1 MAIRTIFLGAGL
13 AGLLLVAGCGDTDT
27 SPVEISAI
35 GGTPRLANPNLERL
49 DPPSEILIHATAQ
62 GLVRFDS
69 AGQIE
74 PGLAQSWI
82 VSDDGLRY
90 TFRLRRTVWPGG
102 GKVTAQQVVQ
112 RLSAAASGA
121 SRNPLKP
128 LLGAIDEIEAM
139 TDEVLEISLVTP
151 RPNFLQLLAQPEM
164 AVILGGKGT
173 GPYHAVKSGEML
185 SLHLPGEEEEEEGAA
200 GETEDNHDDAIRLR
214 GEKAGLAVARFAS
227 GESDLVLGGTA
238 GNLPVARAADLP
250 GNALIFDPVAGLF
263 GLSFG
268 SREGR
273 LSDPAVR
280 QALSMSID
288 RAALVTG
295 LAVPELQPRETLLP
309 LGIDELPEVSAPEWV
324 GAPLPMRRA
333 RAVQA
338 ISAANGGKRLTLS
351 IAMPDGP
358 GYRLIF
364 AYLRR
369 DWRAIGVDAEM
380 VEPDARSADLRF
392 LDLVAPVELA
402 SWYLRQFTCTASAIC
417 DRSADEMMAAAR
429 IAPTPENR
437 RALLANADRIL
448 NDTTPFI
455 PLAAP
460 VRWSL
465 VSQRLTGFR
474 PNMFGRHNIGELIA
488 QRP

>member
-1 MAIRTIFLGAGL
+1 MAIRTILLGAGL
-13 AGLLLVAGCGDTDT
+13 AGLLLAGGCGDPDT

-49 DPPSEILIHATAQ
+49 DPPSEVLIHATAQ

-90 TFRLRRTVWPGG
+90 TFRLRRMQWPGG
-102 GKVTAQQVVQ
+102 GKITAEQVAQ
-112 RLSAAASGA
+112 RLGAAASAA

-128 LLGAIDEIEAM
+128 LLGTIDEIEAM

-164 AVILGGKGT
+164 AVIQGNKGT
-173 GPYHAVKSGEML
+173 GPYHASPSGSML
-185 SLHLPGEEEEEEGAA
+185 SLHLPGEDEEVGGVAASEED
-200 GETEDNHDDAIRLR
+200 THDTAIRLR
-214 GEKAGLAVARFAS
+214 GERAGLAVALFMNREA
-227 GESDLVLGGTA
+227 DLVVGGTA
-238 GNLPVARAADLP
+238 GDLPIARAADLP
-250 GNALIFDPVAGLF
+250 RGSLIFDPVAGLF

-268 SREGR
+268 SREGP
-273 LSDPAVR
+273 LGNPAVR

-288 RAALVTG
+288 RATLVG
-295 LAVPELQPRETLLP
+295 AMDVPELQPRETLLP
-309 LGIDELPEVSAPEWV
+309 PGIDELPQIVAPEWT
-324 GAPLPMRRA
+324 GAPLPMRRI
-333 RAVQA
+333 RAAEA
-338 ISAANGGKRLTLS
+338 IASATGGKPLS
-351 IAMPDGP
+351 LRISMPDGP

-369 DWRAIGVDAEM
+369 DWQTIGVKAER
-380 VEPDARSADLRF
+380 VASNARSADLRF
-392 LDLVAPVELA
+392 MDLVAPAELA

-417 DRSADEMMAAAR
+417 DPSADEMMAAAR

-448 NDTTPFI
+448 NGTTPFI

-474 PNMFGRHNIGELIA
+474 PNVFGRHNIGELIA
-488 QRP
+488 PRP